1 MIRVCRCLLHSFL
14 PKFALYTNETLFTLR
29 RFFIILQH
37 MSTFVAETASGTG
50 VTLLDGHSLTIED
63 VARIARRRD
72 KIGLSEEAAARI
84 EKCRELLERKIR
96 AREIMYGVNTGI
108 GELSEVVLTP
118 EQVENYQKFL
128 LYSHAAGCGEPCSE
142 DDARAAMLSRLNTHC
157 WGHSGIRLEVVRT
170 QIEMLNRGVT
180 PVMCQK
186 GSVGACGDLSPMA
199 QMALTLMGEGEV
211 FYQGKRLPAKDGMA
225 AAGIPT
231 IVFRER
237 DGLAAIN
244 GSNVITGMGCLQLY
258 DAERWLRT
266 QEIAL
271 AMTLEA
277 LNANM
282 KAYDQRI
289 HFVRGYPGAQTCAG
303 NVRRLTDGSEM
314 LKRPGKKV
322 QDAYSMRSSPQVI
335 GAARDA
341 FKWVRQ
347 MLEIELNHAADNP
360 VFFPDEDLVLTGAN
374 FQGTPMAFALE
385 LLGLSVTTVAAL
397 SERRLNRLMNPHLS
411 AGLPAFL
418 TKGAGMFSGL
428 MLSQYTAGAL
438 VCENRVLSHPAATGS
453 IPAAADQ
460 EDFVSMGMTTAI
472 KTRQIIENAWYV
484 IAIELMAAAQA
495 FEFRAPLKPSP
506 ACQAAYKAV
515 REHVGR
521 LEEDR
526 PLHGDIN
533 RLARAAKEGQI
544 LDTVEAVIG
553 KLE

>member
-1 MIRVCRCLLHSFL
+1 MTTVLEKELAAGTKHSDRV
-14 PKFALYTNETLFTLR
+14 
-29 RFFIILQH
+29 I
-37 MSTFVAETASGTG
+37 
-50 VTLLDGHSLTIED
+50 LLDGHSLTIED
-63 VARIARRRD
+63 VVAIARDRHPVELHPD
-72 KIGLSEEAAARI
+72 AIARMNR
-84 EKCRELLERKIR
+84 CRELLERKIR

-118 EQVENYQKFL
+118 EQVEKYQKYL

-142 DDARAAMLSRLNTHC
+142 ENVRAAMLSRLNTHC

-170 QIEMLNRGVT
+170 QQAMLNRGVT
-180 PVMCQK
+180 PVVCQK

-199 QMALTLMGEGEV
+199 QMAITLMGEGEV
-211 FYQGKRLPAKDGMA
+211 FYNGKKLSARDGMA
-225 AAGIPT
+225 QAGIAT
-231 IVFRER
+231 VVFRER

-244 GSNVITGMGCLQLY
+244 GSNFISGMGCLELS

-282 KAYDQRI
+282 QAYDRRI
-289 HFVRGYPGAQTCAG
+289 HLVRGYPGAQECAE
-303 NVRRLTDGSEM
+303 NIRKLTEASEL
-314 LKRPGKKV
+314 LKLPGKKV
-322 QDAYSMRSSPQVI
+322 QDAYSLRSCPQVI
-335 GAARDA
+335 GAAREA
-341 FKWVRQ
+341 FKWIRY

-360 VFFPDEDLVLTGAN
+360 TFFPDEELVLTGAN

-385 LLGLSVTTVAAL
+385 LLGMSVTTVAAL

-411 AGLPAFL
+411 MGLPAFL

-428 MLSQYTAGAL
+428 MLTQYTAGAL

-484 IAIELMAAAQA
+484 VAIELMAAAQA
-495 FEFRAPLKPSP
+495 FDLRFPVKPAP
-506 ACQAAYKAV
+506 ATQAAYEV
-515 REHVGR
+515 IRTHVKK

-526 PLHGDIN
+526 PLFEDIN
-533 RLARAAKEGQI
+533 RLARVAKDGTI
-544 LDTVEAVIG
+544 LEAVKQVSG
-553 KLE
+553 ELN